1 VESAHLEVVM
11 TTRLAPPAPHDR
23 RAEPIAAAL
32 EQQGLL
38 DPQRHVEALD
48 ALDRALAGA
57 AAPATE
63 PAALRRRLVELAAY
77 VGGAFVVAAGVL
89 FTTREW
95 ADLSVTQR
103 VGLLAGVA
111 VVLAAAGVATVVVTG
126 GRLVVREPVFDARRR
141 LATTLVTGA
150 GFAAA
155 AAVLVAM
162 IDWVERTSS
171 ELENGELVGL
181 AAAGTL
187 LVLVVIGYL
196 YVPSLAGQLAAAF
209 ASMYLVA
216 FALMA
221 LELEGAVL
229 HGLVVVGVGALWL
242 LLAETGRWHEVVPAR
257 IVGAAMLV
265 VGAQVPIGSEDHP
278 WVAYL
283 GLAVVALVG
292 FAVYVARRSWPYL
305 VAGVAGLTL
314 AVPEALLDWTEGSLG
329 TAGVLLVAGVT
340 LLGASVLG
348 LRLRSETDR

>member
-1 VESAHLEVVM
+1 M
-11 TTRLAPPAPHDR
+11 TTRVAPSVSHDP

-38 DPQRHVEALD
+38 DPQRHTEAI
-48 ALDRALAGA
+48 AAVDRALAGSPEPVSA
-57 AAPATE
+57 GE

-89 FTTREW
+89 FTAREW
-95 ADLSVTQR
+95 VDLSVTQR
-103 VGLLAGVA
+103 VGLLAAVA
-111 VVLAAAGVATVVVTG
+111 IVLAAAGIATVVTTG
-126 GRLVVREPVFDARRR
+126 GRLVIREPVFDARRR
-141 LATTLVTGA
+141 LAATLLTGA

-171 ELENGELVGL
+171 EQENGELIGL
-181 AAAGTL
+181 AASGTL
-187 LVLVVIGYL
+187 LVLVVLGYL

-209 ASMYLVA
+209 ATMYLVP

-221 LELEGAVL
+221 ADLEGAVL
-229 HGLVVVGVGALWL
+229 HGLLVVGVGSIWL
-242 LLAETGRWHEVVPAR
+242 LLAETGRWHEVLAAR
-257 IVGAAMLV
+257 VVGVAMLV
-265 VGAQVPIGSEDHP
+265 VGAQIPIGSEDYP
-278 WVAYL
+278 WVAYV

-292 FAVYVARRSWPYL
+292 FSIYVVKRSWPYL
-305 VAGVAGLTL
+305 VAGVAGVTL

-348 LRLRSETDR
+348 LRLHGETDR

>member
-1 VESAHLEVVM
+1 M
-11 TTRLAPPAPHDR
+11 TTRVAPSVSHDR

-38 DPQRHVEALD
+38 DPQRHAEALA
-48 ALDRALAGA
+48 ALDHALAGA
-57 AAPATE
+57 PEPVTPTAE

-89 FTTREW
+89 FATREW

-111 VVLAAAGVATVVVTG
+111 AVLAVAGVATVLVTG
-126 GRLVVREPVFDARRR
+126 GRIVIREPVLDTRRR
-141 LATTLVTGA
+141 LAATLLTGA
-150 GFAAA
+150 GFAGA

-162 IDWVERTSS
+162 IDWVQRTSS
-171 ELENGELVGL
+171 EEENGELIGL
-181 AAAGTL
+181 AASGTL
-187 LVLVVIGYL
+187 LVLVVLGYL

-209 ASMYLVA
+209 ATMYLVP

-221 LELEGAVL
+221 ADLEAPVL
-229 HGLVVVGVGALWL
+229 HGLLIVGIGAVWL
-242 LLAETGRWHEVVPAR
+242 LLAESGRWHEVLPAR
-257 IVGAAMLV
+257 VVGVAMLV
-265 VGAQVPIGSEDHP
+265 VGAQVPIGSHDHP
-278 WVAYL
+278 WVAYV
-283 GLAVVALVG
+283 GLALVALVG
-292 FAVYVARRSWPYL
+292 FSVYMVRRAWPYL

-340 LLGASVLG
+340 LLGASLLG
-348 LRLRSETDR
+348 LRLHGDSDR